1 MSTRRACAC
10 FKADRLLA
18 LQRER
23 ERGEG
28 DQKRNAFKVP
38 L

>member
-18 LQRER
+18 LHREKGGGR
-23 ERGEG
+23 PKE
-28 DQKRNAFKVP
+28 KC